1 MAMAWE
7 QWAEIVARLNASW
20 PDQQIEP
27 PTAREWF
34 DELRH
39 LDAGDVWL
47 AIRELRTEH
56 HFRPSLAEILAGVKA
71 YRGRLAEQAH
81 SQELRHLASRRGMPM
96 PPETRQALEILKDSI
111 SGKVDKT
118 QARQMIDALAAQLE
132 QRLEREQLMRLDT
145 G

>member
-39 LDAGDVWL
+39 LDAGDIWL
-47 AIRELRTEH
+47 AVRELRKEQRW
-56 HFRPSLAEILAGVKA
+56 RPALAEILAGVKV
-71 YRGRLAEQAH
+71 YRAELAEQVH
-81 SQELRHLASRRGMPM
+81 HQQLELAGRRKGAPM
-96 PPETRQALEILKDSI
+96 PPETKQALEILKDSI
-111 SGKVDKT
+111 TGKVGKT
-118 QARQMIDALAAQLE
+118 EARQMIDALAAQLE
-132 QRLEREQLMRLDT
+132 QRLDQEQLMRLDT

>member
-34 DELRH
+34 DELHH

-47 AIRELRTEH
+47 AIRELRTEIKW
-56 HFRPSLAEILAGVKA
+56 RPSLAEILAGVKV
-71 YRGRLAEQAH
+71 YRAKLAEQAH
-81 SQELRHLASRRGMPM
+81 HQQLERARSRRGTPM
-96 PPETRQALEILKDSI
+96 PPETKQAMEILADSI
-111 SGKVDKT
+111 SGKVDKME
-118 QARQMIDALAAQLE
+118 ARQMIDALAAQLE
-132 QRLEREQLMRLDT
+132 ARLEREQLMQLET

>member
-1 MAMAWE
+1 MTWQ
-7 QWAEIVARLNASW
+7 QWTEIVAKLNASY
-20 PDQQIEP
+20 PDQPINAA
-27 PTAREWF
+27 TAHEWHT
-34 DELRH
+34 ELGHR
-39 LDAGDVWL
+39 DAGDVWL

-81 SQELRHLASRRGMPM
+81 SQELRHLANRRGMPM

-118 QARQMIDALAAQLE
+118 QARQMIDTLATQLE